1 MRLTAERFER
11 LQRSLD
17 LALNQEWPKIGA
29 TTRRLATLAPIAIG
43 VDLNQASRVAI
54 ATVATDGG
62 ENKLSLEPMRL
73 QVVRVADSRG
83 EIYFEEFIAESLE
96 PDQIIRF
103 YFRSDER
110 LQRFMRD
117 LGFEWEQLLPRTDLQ
132 RSQLLSMLREL
143 MEWAALIELAAQP
156 EPKLLI
162 RDGLLRSILLSQEVF
177 DALRVRFESLTGA
190 HGHLLVGVA
199 KRSRVLSY
207 LTVALGLT
215 ESFRSG
221 RAEYLPVPAELERE
235 AAPAQYRWVGDRAMG
250 ILNIA
255 RLDVGDSALIPV
267 DVPQWQRRRIDEIMA
282 LLHQCA
288 RGSFPIRGY
297 PQPLIDAHEHARLGG
312 IEIEMLESLLLRRIH
327 DRDPEAARV
336 AQQLRLGQ
344 RLSESTLD
352 PEHNES

>member
-1 MRLTAERFER
+1 MRLSAERFQR

-29 TTRRLATLAPIAIG
+29 TTRRLATFAPTPIEPTP
-43 VDLNQASRVAI
+43 VRDPRVVI

-96 PDQIIRF
+96 PEQIIRF
-103 YFRSDER
+103 FFQSDAR

-117 LGFEWEQLLPRTDLQ
+117 LKLEWEQLLPRSDLQ
-132 RSQLLSMLREL
+132 RSHLLSMLREL

-156 EPKLLI
+156 GPKLLI

-177 DALRVRFESLTGA
+177 QTLRARFEALTEE
-190 HGHLLVGVA
+190 HGHLLAGVA

-215 ESFRSG
+215 ETFKSG
-221 RAEYLPVPAELERE
+221 RPEYIAVPAELEQE
-235 AAPAQYRWVGDRAMG
+235 AAPAQYRWVGNRAMG
-250 ILNIA
+250 SLNIA
-255 RLDVGDSALIPV
+255 RLDVGDSPLIPI
-267 DVPQWQRRRIDEIMA
+267 DVPQWQRGRTDETMT

-297 PQPLIDAHEHARLGG
+297 PQPLIEAHEHARLGG
-312 IEIEMLESLLLRRIH
+312 IEIEMLEALLLRRIH
-327 DRDPEAARV
+327 ERDPEAARV
-336 AQQLRLGQ
+336 AQQLRLFGQ
-344 RLSESTLD
+344 RLSESTSDSTL
-352 PEHNES
+352 